1 MSSSSVVAVPLASGV
16 VFTPAADLGPNSGT
30 GGPVLRGWS
39 LRSTDGIATVTV
51 NIRKGTTVGGAII
64 ATVVAAAN
72 TFFFPVEGPR
82 ADGGLYCEVVAGTLN
97 AASVLYYS

>member
-39 LRSTDGIATVTV
+39 LRSTDGIATV
-51 NIRKGTTVGGAII
+51 
-64 ATVVAAAN
+64 VAAAN